1 MLFEKEDEVDLIGDL
16 EGRVWA
22 QDQRGRRKLEILGLE
37 EPVRQIVV
45 GRGVAVIGSLGT
57 AKLAGSNGI
66 VLCGVPQPSSLSCA
80 LEPPSGG
87 FAVSIVSNRY
97 LFIVSD
103 EGKVGKVNTRRG
115 VDSVLQT
122 SEDAYMLYSSGHLE
136 KIECRKFFA
145 PISHPS
151 NTKGRTLF
159 RIGAILGAIEKL
171 TEKTSEL
178 ELENGRL
185 VSSLSSMNSA
195 VQLFYN
201 QSQCPVKLRVQT
213 SCLTNC
219 LEPNPNVVVHLAL
232 ENRTNIRIGG
242 KGWSLAVCIATGQE
256 SKSCNYPLEATKLEG
271 SGPVHIGDL
280 PVRLK
285 SAETS
290 VISSQL
296 VFKFVGGA
304 GSRQYE
310 PVVIVLEEEILD
322 APFFFRGTSIGD
334 NRQECGIESRAVIH
348 FHAELSTDLR
358 GFIQEAMKPLASTQ
372 TAGDLQEL
380 EFFSLDGKLLKL
392 DLRYSTTDSKR
403 QCEATARGELPTVAA
418 LRASI
423 IRRMIANPRVKA
435 NFRDQANG
443 RSWVDNSSV
452 QQSIADLWTIEKE
465 SASGMYESPEVG
477 RGSFV
482 SKSSQDCPFRLV
494 RRTAAIKDEA
504 ETVAAVK
511 TKLVA
516 AYTDARSTRECVF
529 EVLNNCTDSG

>member
-1 MLFEKEDEVDLIGDL
+1 MSSQATGPDELPDQLLG
-16 EGRVWA
+16 A
-22 QDQRGRRKLEILGLE
+22 QPERCSASCLGKPNQHSNRRQGL
-37 EPVRQIVV
+37 VSCRLY
-45 GRGVAVIGSLGT
+45 SHWTGT
-57 AKLAGSNGI
+57 DCLAGRF
-66 VLCGVPQPSSLSCA
+66 PSDFFK
-80 LEPPSGG
+80 PKKR
-87 FAVSIVSNRY
+87 V
-97 LFIVSD
+97 
-103 EGKVGKVNTRRG
+103 
-115 VDSVLQT
+115 SVL
-122 SEDAYMLYSSGHLE
+122 
-136 KIECRKFFA
+136 F
-145 PISHPS
+145 
-151 NTKGRTLF
+151 
-159 RIGAILGAIEKL
+159 
-171 TEKTSEL
+171 
-178 ELENGRL
+178 
-185 VSSLSSMNSA
+185 V
-195 VQLFYN
+195 
-201 QSQCPVKLRVQT
+201 
-213 SCLTNC
+213 
-219 LEPNPNVVVHLAL
+219 
-232 ENRTNIRIGG
+232 
-242 KGWSLAVCIATGQE
+242 QE

-465 SASGMYESPEVG
+465 SASGM
-477 RGSFV
+477 
-482 SKSSQDCPFRLV
+482 
-494 RRTAAIKDEA
+494 TAAIKDEA